1 MGRGGRGPHGRGC
14 KCPAFYQVLPGCPG
28 GSAAA
33 GRAGARVLEELP
45 SARTK
50 HAAVYLRVSTDDQ
63 DASNQR
69 PELLAIAR
77 ARGLEVLEEY
87 SETES
92 AAKRRPV
99 FARMLD
105 DARRARFQVLLIW
118 SIDRFGR
125 DMVGNVADV
134 LELDRVGV
142 QVVSAR
148 ESWLDTTVDPG
159 LRRFLIMIFS
169 WVAERE
175 RARLVERTLAGLA
188 RARSQGKLLGRPRR
202 MTRRELEAAARMAQ
216 EGRSVRDMAVALKV
230 PRSTLQRALAA
241 TTQTSGTASRK
252 GVPVLQP
259 RRTRKPG
266 G

>member
-1 MGRGGRGPHGRGC
+1 M
-14 KCPAFYQVLPGCPG
+14 KL
-28 GSAAA
+28 AA
-33 GRAGARVLEELP
+33 L
-45 SARTK
+45 
-50 HAAVYLRVSTDDQ
+50 YLRVSTDDQ
-63 DASNQR
+63 DTSNQQ

-99 FARMLD
+99 FARMLE

-125 DMVGNVADV
+125 DTIRNVADV
-134 LELDRVGV
+134 LELDRLGV

-148 ESWLDTTVDPG
+148 EAWLDTTADPA
-159 LRRFLIMIFS
+159 LRRLLIVIFS
-169 WVAERE
+169 WVAEQE

-188 RARSQGKLLGRPRR
+188 RARAQGKALGRPPR

-216 EGRSVRDMAVALKV
+216 DGRSVRAMAVALKV
-230 PRSTLQRALAA
+230 PRSTLQRALA
-241 TTQTSGTASRK
+241 TEASRK
-252 GVPVLQP
+252 GGPGVPP
-259 RRTRKPG
+259 GRTRKTG